1 MRMETMTREEME
13 KLRDAINKIIITAGE
28 PLDFESIF
36 SCLQREGVSLPAEKP
51 KLYVRKVLYEKDW
64 FEVGKGGF
72 FAPKGAFPELAKT
85 TTTIPKA
92 GIGRLPSVTGKR
104 SEQERVTTAPS
115 IFKPTQQP
123 QESNPVVVT
132 PQKVEALSPYALL
145 QTIQEASEKASKT
158 VAAEA
163 HEAAKRAAKEA
174 MEDVRKSVVHLTRE
188 TVSSAIKEAMA
199 QTIHTASS
207 DACAAIVRETRLI
220 ADRIIQETTEKMKV
234 IVDDIT
240 SKTLSTIEKQ
250 ALMIIQAA
258 EKRMQ
263 YAGESVSETEVPRVE
278 TTGSIRERIA
288 VAITKAKRPLT
299 FEEIYAALETD
310 GYQMPPRNPQDVIRR
325 VLENPEL
332 FSKDGNNRY
341 IPLEFLRPG
350 F

>member
-1 MRMETMTREEME
+1 MTREEME
-13 KLRDAINKIIITAGE
+13 KLREAINKIIITAGK

-36 SCLQREGVSLPAEKP
+36 RFLERDGVSLPAEKP
-51 KLYVRKVLYEKDW
+51 KLYIRKVLYEKDW
-64 FEVGKGGF
+64 FEVGKGGL
-72 FAPKGAFPELAKT
+72 FAPKGAFPPELTKT
-85 TTTIPKA
+85 TPTMPKA
-92 GIGRLPSVTGKR
+92 GIVRLPSVTSKR
-104 SEQERVTTAPS
+104 SEQEKVSSASS

-123 QESNPVVVT
+123 RESIPVLET

-145 QTIQEASEKASKT
+145 QTIQEAAEKASKT

-188 TVSSAIKEAMA
+188 TVSSALKEAMA

-220 ADRIIQETTEKMKV
+220 ADKIIQETTEKLKV
-234 IVDDIT
+234 IVDDIIT
-240 SKTLSTIEKQ
+240 KTLNTIEKQ
-250 ALMIIQAA
+250 ALVIIQAA

-263 YAGESVSETEVPRVE
+263 YAVEPASETEMPRLE

-288 VAITKAKRPLT
+288 TAIAKAQRPLS

-310 GYQMPPRNPQDVIRR
+310 GYQMPPRNPQDVVRR

-332 FSKDGNNRY
+332 FTKDGNNRY
-341 IPLEFLRPG
+341 IPLQFLRPG